1 MKVIIRED
9 QYQRVILNE
18 LGNRGKNLLS
28 YIRHHYEVMGDS
40 FTPRGEGGVKWYTK
54 RDIRNELVN
63 TFNLNKDFAEEIVDY
78 YLDINLKLK
87 K

>member
-1 MKVIIRED
+1 MKILISEKQYKKVI
-9 QYQRVILNE
+9 LTE
-18 LGNRGKNLLS
+18 LSSRGEGLLS
-28 YIRHHYEVMGDS
+28 FIRKNYEVMGNN
-40 FTPRGEGGVKWYTK
+40 FTPRFGSGEIWYTK
-54 RDIRNELVN
+54 NDIRNELVN